1 MMARKNEWPPLPSAK
16 SRHDFIFFV
25 VDVIDSSRLFAR
37 RQQLDEPELKQHD
50 EALNRVHDH
59 VLRSFRLK
67 PGSPYLWHWAG
78 DGGMLAF
85 PTSIVGTIDKVLAC
99 AKKVATLHSGGC
111 THCERHF
118 DLQVRMVLD
127 RGEAYYHPKKGLTR
141 SGALNF
147 ASKVRLPSPRT
158 SLVITEVVYKNLNT
172 RTAREFKPIALRD
185 ESGNPMYG
193 HVPLMVKAF
202 TKEIVRLST
211 VDPAQ
216 AAHLSYRLGVL
227 QFSEGNRGAAITAF
241 QESMDLLERIVA
253 RHRHRYFYRALREF
267 YRLWHRLAED
277 ATDELLH
284 HQDQLAM
291 LQSDEF
297 KNFRPVHELG
307 DEWKLLISMELI
319 IAQLDVLAGNPV
331 NNPIGLTTLEICL
344 LLERVGYPRRW
355 FGQAVH
361 NRLERIKVDMDTDE
375 EGTVDEGCSLCSAAA
390 ASCLILNNDEKGAEK
405 LLMWLRE
412 HPNENY
418 CWRRIDRFARVPEDN
433 HAFNYAAS
441 VLQAFIDN
449 GLDKDDSHVKTLLD
463 LFLAEAPRKPGQFPE
478 RWTQHL
484 TQTIYDFSTY
494 IFPALARYRLAG
506 GEFDTEDSGAVRE
519 GVVKEALRALADR
532 LRHDALEA
540 RLEDQVGRTYAAR
553 ENVGSLALGQLLEDF
568 PDADEI
574 IAYNLRRVA
583 EYVRPDV
590 LSTIRTRTIDS
601 SLDRMRKMLDGW
613 LLQIEAALYRRQQGW
628 SIPAFVS
635 ETLGIKAEPPQP
647 VTQP

>member
-1 MMARKNEWPPLPSAK
+1 
-16 SRHDFIFFV
+16 
-25 VDVIDSSRLFAR
+25 
-37 RQQLDEPELKQHD
+37 
-50 EALNRVHDH
+50 
-59 VLRSFRLK
+59 
-67 PGSPYLWHWAG
+67 
-78 DGGMLAF
+78 MLAF